1 MLYYAADRVCPLAA
15 NWCHMRVLSTAWR
28 YGLAVIS
35 CGLALAAA
43 IPLDAP
49 SSCLFLAVM
58 VSNLFGGKGPGV
70 LSVLLSSLAFD
81 YFFLPPIY
89 DLWIQPPLYPR
100 FAAFLVPV
108 LLITVVI
115 EAKRRVEEA
124 RRQIDAKYRQVSV
137 DALAQAQKSEARL
150 RLIIDTI
157 PVPAWSSRAD
167 GATDFVN
174 QRWLDYTGITADQ
187 ALGWGWKVVS
197 HPDDL
202 DSNAEYWRSVLASP
216 DVDRELEGRLR
227 RFDGTYRWFLFRVR
241 PLRDES
247 GSVIQFYGTC
257 IDIEDRKRASDA
269 LRASEL
275 KFRLIVHSIPGLV
288 ATMTPKGDLELV
300 NQPVLD
306 YTGLAF
312 DALKDWSATGLVPE
326 DELPRVA
333 ARWKQSVDTGCE
345 YDVEHHMRRAD
356 GAYRWF
362 HVRGLPLRDNQGMVV
377 RWYCVLTDIEDRK
390 RTEEA
395 LRSREQQLRLM
406 VDSIPALISIRT
418 ATGEVEMVNRQCL
431 DYTGMTVDQLK
442 NWPEAVH
449 PDDRADTI
457 AQWKY
462 AIESGNPL
470 NTEVRARR
478 ADGVYR
484 WFHCRALPLRD
495 SEGWIIRWH
504 TLYVDIEDRKRA
516 EQALRASE
524 HQLRLLLDTIPAL
537 VSTMTPAGDTETVN
551 EQLVAYTGQSPEELK
566 NWPEKIHPED
576 RARIADRWRQSV
588 ESGTPYEA
596 EERVRRADGVYRWF
610 HTRGLPMRDAEGH
623 IVRWCLL
630 LTDIEDRRQAEQA
643 LRASEHHLRL
653 MTETIPALVWRTTP
667 DGEIDYVNRRVLEYT
682 GKPIE
687 DFGNNGWLQLLHPD
701 DVDSTIRI
709 WRQNTQTG
717 EPHQVTYR
725 LRRADGA
732 YRWFDVRGEPLRDSE
747 GRVVQ
752 WYGICIDVEDRRRTE
767 EALRNTQERLSVASQ
782 IATVGELAASIAH
795 EVNQPLT
802 AVVSNGNACLRWLS
816 AQPPNLAKAAE
827 AAERIVRDGKD
838 AGEVVRHIRALF
850 KRAVH
855 EEVSLDLNEV
865 IGEVLGLL
873 HGETAKRRVI
883 VETDLGQ
890 GLPPVIGD
898 RVQLQQLI
906 LNLLLNGIEAMDPVT
921 DYKRLFIRSE
931 RESGDTVLV
940 EIQDSGVGLKDPD
953 TVFEAFFT
961 TKANGMGM
969 GLAICRSIVQAH
981 NGRLWAAS
989 AEGRGATFCF
999 TLPLQLSPVS

>member
-1 MLYYAADRVCPLAA
+1 MT
-15 NWCHMRVLSTAWR
+15 VLSKAWR

-35 CGLALAAA
+35 CGLALALA
-43 IPLDAP
+43 IPLDSP
-49 SSCLFLAVM
+49 SSCFFLAVM
-58 VSNLFGGKGPGV
+58 VSSLYGGKGPGV

-81 YFFLPPIY
+81 YFFLPPKY
-89 DLWIQPPLYPR
+89 DLWIQPSSYPR
-100 FAAFLVPV
+100 FAAFLAPA

-124 RRQIDAKYRQVSV
+124 RREIDAKYRRVSA

-150 RLIIDTI
+150 RLIIDSI

-167 GATDFVN
+167 GAADFIN
-174 QRWLDYTGITADQ
+174 QRWLDYTGIPAEE
-187 ALGWGWKVVS
+187 ALGWGWKVVC
-197 HPDDL
+197 HPDDV
-202 DSNAEYWRSVLASP
+202 DRTMEYWQSVLASHE
-216 DVDRELEGRLR
+216 DRELEARLR
-227 RFDGTYRWFLFRVR
+227 RFDGTYRWFLFRVS

-247 GSVIQFYGTC
+247 GNVIQFYGTC
-257 IDIEDRKRASDA
+257 IDIEDRKRAADA

-312 DALKDWSATGLVPE
+312 DALKGWSATGLVPE
-326 DELPRVA
+326 EELPRVA
-333 ARWKQSVDTGCE
+333 AQWKQSVETGCE

-362 HVRGLPLRDNQGMVV
+362 HVRGLPLCDSQGMAV

-418 ATGEVEMVNRQCL
+418 ATGEVEAVNRQVV

-442 NWPEAVH
+442 NWPEAMH
-449 PDDRADTI
+449 PDHRADTI

-470 NTEVRARR
+470 DTEVRIRR

-484 WFHCRALPLRD
+484 WFHCRALPMRD
-495 SEGWIIRWH
+495 AEGRIIRWH

-516 EQALRASE
+516 EEALRASE
-524 HQLRLLLDTIPAL
+524 HQLRLMVDSIPAL
-537 VSTMTPAGDTETVN
+537 VTIMTPAGDTETVN

-566 NWPEKIHPED
+566 NWPEKVHPED
-576 RARIADRWRQSV
+576 RARVADRWRRSV
-588 ESGTPYEA
+588 ETGNPYDA

-682 GKPIE
+682 GKPIQ

-732 YRWFDVRGEPLRDSE
+732 YRWFDVRGEPLRDND
-747 GRVVQ
+747 GRVEQ

-782 IATVGELAASIAH
+782 VATVGELAASIAH

-816 AQPPNLAKAAE
+816 AQPPNLAKAVE

-838 AGEVVRHIRALF
+838 AGEVVRRIRALF
-850 KRAVH
+850 KRAAH
-855 EEVSLDLNEV
+855 EEVPLDLNEV

-873 HGETAKRRVI
+873 RSETAKRRVI

-890 GLPPVIGD
+890 DLEPVAGD

-906 LNLLLNGIEAMDPVT
+906 LNLLLNGIEAMDPVI
-921 DYKRLFIRSE
+921 DQPKRLFIRSK
-931 RESGDTVLV
+931 RESDNAVLV
-940 EIQDSGVGLKDPD
+940 QIQDSGVGLKNPD
-953 TVFEAFFT
+953 TVFDAFFT
-961 TKANGMGM
+961 TKENGMGM

-989 AEGRGATFCF
+989 GEGSGATFYF

>member
-1 MLYYAADRVCPLAA
+1 
-15 NWCHMRVLSTAWR
+15 MRVLSKSWR
-28 YGLAVIS
+28 YGLAVIL
-35 CGLALAAA
+35 CGVALALA
-43 IPLDAP
+43 IPLDSP
-49 SSCLFLAVM
+49 SSCFFLAVI
-58 VSNLFGGKGPGV
+58 VSSLYGGKGPGV

-81 YFFLPPIY
+81 YFFLPPKY
-89 DLWIQPPLYPR
+89 DLWIQPSSYPR
-100 FAAFLVPV
+100 FAVFLGSV

-124 RRQIDAKYRQVSV
+124 RRQIDAKYRQVSA

-150 RLIIDTI
+150 RLIIDSI
-157 PVPAWSSRAD
+157 PVPAWSSQAD

-174 QRWLDYTGITADQ
+174 QRWLDYTGIAPEQ
-187 ALGWGWKVVS
+187 ALGWGWKVAY

-202 DSNAEYWRSVLASP
+202 DRNAEYWRSVLASP
-216 DVDRELEGRLR
+216 GEREIEGRLR
-227 RFDGTYRWFLFRVR
+227 RFDGTYRWFLFRVC

-247 GSVIQFYGTC
+247 GKVVQWYGTC
-257 IDIEDRKRASDA
+257 IDIEDRKRAADA
-269 LRASEL
+269 VRASEL

-326 DELPRVA
+326 EELPHVA
-333 ARWKQSVDTGCE
+333 ARWKQSLETGCE

-356 GAYRWF
+356 GTYRWF
-362 HVRGLPLRDNQGMVV
+362 HVRALPLRDNQGMVI

-390 RTEEA
+390 RTEDA
-395 LRSREQQLRLM
+395 LRSSEQQLRLM

-418 ATGEVEMVNRQCL
+418 VTGEVEVVNRQCV
-431 DYTGMTVDQLK
+431 DYTGMTVDQLE

-457 AQWKY
+457 AQWKS

-470 NTEVRARR
+470 NTEVRLRR

-484 WFHCRALPLRD
+484 WFHARALPLRD
-495 SEGWIIRWH
+495 TEGRIIRWH

-516 EQALRASE
+516 EEALRTSE
-524 HQLRLLLDTIPAL
+524 HQLRLVVHSIPGF
-537 VSTMTPAGDTETVN
+537 VCTETPAGVELVN
-551 EQLVAYTGQSPEELK
+551 PQFLDYTGKTFEEVQQ
-566 NWPEKIHPED
+566 WPTAGFIHENDLSRVMEYWRYTWETGEPRDIEY
-576 RARIADRWRQSV
+576 RI
-588 ESGTPYEA
+588 
-596 EERVRRADGVYRWF
+596 RRTDGVFRWF
-610 HTRGLPMRDAEGH
+610 HVRGLPSRDSHEN
-623 IVRWCLL
+623 IVRWYYLF
-630 LTDIEDRRQAEQA
+630 TDIEDRRQAEQA

-653 MTETIPALVWRTTP
+653 ITETIPALVWRTTP

-682 GKPIE
+682 GKPLE

-701 DVDSTIRI
+701 DIESTIRI
-709 WRQNTQTG
+709 WRQNTETG
-717 EPHQVTYR
+717 QSHQVTYR
-725 LRRADGA
+725 LRRADST
-732 YRWFDVRGEPLRDSE
+732 YRWFDVRGEPLRDNE

-752 WYGICIDVEDRRRTE
+752 WYGICIDVEDRKRIE
-767 EALRNTQERLSVASQ
+767 EALRNTQERLSIASQ
-782 IATVGELAASIAH
+782 VATVGELAASIAH

-816 AQPPNLAKAAE
+816 AQPPNLARAVE

-838 AGEVVRHIRALF
+838 AGEVVRRIRALF
-850 KRAVH
+850 KRAAH
-855 EEVSLDLNEV
+855 EEASLDLNEV
-865 IGEVLGLL
+865 IAEVLSLL
-873 HGETAKRRVI
+873 RSETAKRRVI
-883 VETDLGQ
+883 VETDLEPE
-890 GLPPVIGD
+890 LAPVTGD

-906 LNLLLNGIEAMDPVT
+906 LNLLLNGIEAMDPLI
-921 DYKRLFIRSE
+921 DQPKRLFIRSK
-931 RESGDTVLV
+931 RESDDTVLV

-953 TVFEAFFT
+953 TVFDAFFT
-961 TKANGMGM
+961 TKENGMGM

-989 AEGRGATFCF
+989 GESPGATFCF

>member
-1 MLYYAADRVCPLAA
+1 M
-15 NWCHMRVLSTAWR
+15 MVLSKAWR
-28 YGLAVIS
+28 YGIAVIS
-35 CGLALAAA
+35 CGLALALAL
-43 IPLDAP
+43 PLDSP
-49 SSCLFLAVM
+49 SSCFFLAVM
-58 VSNLFGGKGPGV
+58 LSSLYGGKGPGV

-81 YFFLPPIY
+81 YFFLQPKY
-89 DLWIQPPLYPR
+89 HLWFNPSSYPR
-100 FAAFLVPV
+100 FVAFLVPV
-108 LLITVVI
+108 LLITVVV
-115 EAKRRVEEA
+115 EAKRRVEDA
-124 RRQIDAKYRQVSV
+124 RRQIDAKYRQVSA

-150 RLIIDTI
+150 RLIIDSI

-174 QRWLDYTGITADQ
+174 QRWLDYTGITVEEAM
-187 ALGWGWKVVS
+187 GWGWKVVS

-202 DSNAEYWRSVLASP
+202 AANAEYWRSVLASP
-216 DVDRELEGRLR
+216 GEDRELEGRLR
-227 RFDGTYRWFLFRVR
+227 RFDGTYRWFLFRVC

-247 GSVIQFYGTC
+247 GNVIQFYGTC
-257 IDIEDRKRASDA
+257 IDIEDRKRAADA
-269 LRASEL
+269 VRASEL

-288 ATMTPKGDLELV
+288 ATMTPQGDLELV
-300 NQPVLD
+300 NQPVQD

-312 DALKDWSATGLVPE
+312 DSLKDWSASGLVPE
-326 DELPRVA
+326 EELPRVA
-333 ARWKQSVDTGCE
+333 ARWKQSVETGCE

-362 HVRGLPLRDNQGMVV
+362 HVRGLPLRDNRGMVV
-377 RWYCVLTDIEDRK
+377 RWYCVLTDIEDRR

-418 ATGEVEMVNRQCL
+418 ATGEVEMVNRQCV
-431 DYTGMTVDQLK
+431 DYTGLTLDQLK
-442 NWPEAVH
+442 NWSEVMH
-449 PDDRADTI
+449 PDDRANII
-457 AQWKY
+457 ARWEHSI
-462 AIESGNPL
+462 ASGDPL
-470 NTEVRARR
+470 DTEVRARR

-484 WFHCRALPLRD
+484 WFHCRALPMRD
-495 SEGWIIRWH
+495 TEGRILSWY

-516 EQALRASE
+516 EAALRASE
-524 HQLRLLLDTIPAL
+524 HQLRLMVDSIPAL
-537 VSTMTPAGDTETVN
+537 VTTMTPAGDTETVN

-566 NWPEKIHPED
+566 NWPEKVHPED
-576 RARIADRWRQSV
+576 RARVANRWRRSV
-588 ESGTPYEA
+588 ETGNPYDA

-610 HTRGLPMRDAEGH
+610 HTRGLPMRDAEGRV
-623 IVRWCLL
+623 VRWCLL

-682 GKPIE
+682 GKPLE
-687 DFGNNGWLQLLHPD
+687 DFGNNGWLQLVHPD

-732 YRWFDVRGEPLRDSE
+732 YRWFDVRGEPLRDNE
-747 GRVVQ
+747 GRVVR

-767 EALRNTQERLSVASQ
+767 EALRNTQERLSMASQ
-782 IATVGELAASIAH
+782 VATVGELSASIAH

-816 AQPPNLAKAAE
+816 AQPPNLAKAVE
-827 AAERIVRDGKD
+827 AAQRIVRDGKD
-838 AGEVVRHIRALF
+838 AGEIVRRIRALF
-850 KRAVH
+850 KRAAH
-855 EEVSLDLNEV
+855 EEVPLDLNEV
-865 IGEVLGLL
+865 IGEVLSLL
-873 HGETAKRRVI
+873 RSETAKRRVI

-890 GLPPVIGD
+890 RLPPVTGD

-906 LNLLLNGIEAMDPVT
+906 LNLLLNGIEAMDPVI
-921 DYKRLFIRSE
+921 DQPKRLSIRSKRE
-931 RESGDTVLV
+931 RDDTVLV
-940 EIQDSGVGLKDPD
+940 EIRDSGVGLKDPD

-961 TKANGMGM
+961 TKENGMGM

-989 AEGRGATFCF
+989 GEGPGATFYF
-999 TLPLQLSPVS
+999 TLPLQLSSAS

>member
-1 MLYYAADRVCPLAA
+1 
-15 NWCHMRVLSTAWR
+15 MRIVSKAWR

-35 CGLALAAA
+35 CGVALAVA
-43 IPLDAP
+43 IPLDFP
-49 SSCLFLAVM
+49 SSCFFLAVM
-58 VSNLFGGKGPGV
+58 VSSLYGGKGPGV

-81 YFFLPPIY
+81 YFFL
-89 DLWIQPPLYPR
+89 QPKYSFTMEPLSSLQ
-100 FAAFLVPV
+100 FAAFLGAV
-108 LLITVVI
+108 LVVFVLI
-115 EAKRRVEEA
+115 EAKRRAEEA
-124 RRQIDAKYRQVSV
+124 RREIDAKYRQVSA
-137 DALAQAQKSEARL
+137 DALAEARKSEARL
-150 RLIIDTI
+150 RLIIDSI

-167 GATDFVN
+167 GSTDFIN
-174 QRWLDYTGITADQ
+174 RRWLDYTGIPAEE
-187 ALGWGWKVVS
+187 ALGWGWKVVC

-202 DSNAEYWRSVLASP
+202 DRTMEYWRSVLASHE
-216 DVDRELEGRLR
+216 DRELEARLR
-227 RFDGTYRWFLFRVR
+227 RFDGTYRWFLFRVS
-241 PLRDES
+241 PLRDDS
-247 GSVIQFYGTC
+247 GKVVQWYGTC
-257 IDIEDRKRASDA
+257 IDIEDRKRAADA
-269 LRASEL
+269 VRASEL

-288 ATMTPKGDLELV
+288 ATMTPEGGLELV

-312 DALKDWSATGLVPE
+312 DALKDWWATGLVPE
-326 DELPRVA
+326 EELPRVA
-333 ARWKQSVDTGCE
+333 AQWKQSVETGCE

-362 HVRGLPLRDNQGMVV
+362 HVRGLPLRDSQGIVV

-418 ATGEVEMVNRQCL
+418 VAGEVEAVNRQVV
-431 DYTGMTVDQLK
+431 DYTGMTVD
-442 NWPEAVH
+442 H
-449 PDDRADTI
+449 PDDRADAI

-470 NTEVRARR
+470 NTEVRLRR

-484 WFHCRALPLRD
+484 WFHARALPLRD
-495 SEGWIIRWH
+495 TEGNVIRWH

-516 EQALRASE
+516 EEALRASE
-524 HQLRLLLDTIPAL
+524 HQLRLMVDSIPAL
-537 VSTMTPAGDTETVN
+537 VTTMTPAGDTERVN
-551 EQLVAYTGQSPEELK
+551 EQLVAYTGQSAEELK
-566 NWPEKIHPED
+566 NWPEKVHPED
-576 RARIADRWRQSV
+576 RARIADRWRRSV
-588 ESGTPYEA
+588 ETGSPYDA

-630 LTDIEDRRQAEQA
+630 LTDIEDRRHAEQA

-667 DGEIDYVNRRVLEYT
+667 DGEIDYVNRRVLDYT
-682 GKPIE
+682 GKPLE

-752 WYGICIDVEDRRRTE
+752 WYGICIDMEDSKRIE
-767 EALRNTQERLSVASQ
+767 EALRSTQERLSIASQ
-782 IATVGELAASIAH
+782 VATVGELAASIAH

-816 AQPPNLAKAAE
+816 AQPPNLAKAVE

-838 AGEVVRHIRALF
+838 AGEVVRRIRALF
-850 KRAVH
+850 KRAAH
-855 EEVSLDLNEV
+855 EEVPLDLNEA
-865 IGEVLGLL
+865 IGEVLRLL
-873 HGETAKRRVI
+873 QSETAKRRVI

-890 GLPPVIGD
+890 DLAPVTGD

-906 LNLLLNGIEAMDPVT
+906 LNLLLNGIEAMDPVI
-921 DYKRLFIRSE
+921 DRPKRLFIRSK
-931 RESGDTVLV
+931 RESDDTVLV
-940 EIQDSGVGLKDPD
+940 EIRDSGMGLKDVD
-953 TVFEAFFT
+953 TVFDAFFT
-961 TKANGMGM
+961 TKQNGMGM

-989 AEGRGATFCF
+989 GEGSGATFYF

>member
-1 MLYYAADRVCPLAA
+1 
-15 NWCHMRVLSTAWR
+15 MRLLSKAWR

-35 CGLALAAA
+35 CGAALAAA
-43 IPLDAP
+43 IPMDAP
-49 SSCLFLAVM
+49 SSCFFLAVM
-58 VSNLFGGKGPGV
+58 VSSLYGGKGPGV
-70 LSVLLSSLAFD
+70 LSVLLPSVAFD
-81 YFFLPPIY
+81 YFFL
-89 DLWIQPPLYPR
+89 QPKYSFTMGPLSSLQ
-100 FAAFLVPV
+100 FAAFLGAV
-108 LLITVVI
+108 LVVFVLI
-115 EAKRRVEEA
+115 EAKRRAEEA
-124 RRQIDAKYRQVSV
+124 RREIDAKYRQVSA
-137 DALAQAQKSEARL
+137 DALAEARKSEARL
-150 RLIIDTI
+150 RLIIDSI

-167 GATDFVN
+167 GAADFIN
-174 QRWLDYTGITADQ
+174 RRWLDYTGIPAEE
-187 ALGWGWKVVS
+187 ALGWGWKVVC

-202 DSNAEYWRSVLASP
+202 DRTMEYWRSVLASHK
-216 DVDRELEGRLR
+216 DRELEARLR
-227 RFDGTYRWFLFRVR
+227 RFDGTYRWFLFRVS
-241 PLRDES
+241 PLPDES
-247 GSVIQFYGTC
+247 GNIVKWYGTC
-257 IDIEDRKRASDA
+257 IDIEDSKRAADA
-269 LRASEL
+269 VRASEL

-306 YTGLAF
+306 YTGLTF
-312 DALKDWSATGLVPE
+312 DALKDWWATGLVPE
-326 DELPRVA
+326 EELPRVT
-333 ARWKQSVDTGCE
+333 ARWKQSVETGCE

-362 HVRGLPLRDNQGMVV
+362 HVRALPLRDAHGQVV

-457 AQWKY
+457 ARWKY

-470 NTEVRARR
+470 DTEVRARR
-478 ADGVYR
+478 ADGMYR
-484 WFHCRALPLRD
+484 WFQCRALPLRD
-495 SEGWIIRWH
+495 TEGRIIRWH
-504 TLYVDIEDRKRA
+504 ALYVDIEDRRRA
-516 EQALRASE
+516 EEALRSSE
-524 HQLRLLLDTIPAL
+524 HQLRLVVDSIPAL

-566 NWPEKIHPED
+566 NWPEKVHPED
-576 RARIADRWRQSV
+576 RARIADRWRRSV
-588 ESGTPYEA
+588 ETGNPYDA

-610 HTRGLPMRDAEGH
+610 HTRGLPIRDTEGH

-682 GKPIE
+682 GKPLE
-687 DFGNNGWLQLLHPD
+687 DFGNDGWLQLLHPD
-701 DVDSTIRI
+701 DVDPTIRI

-732 YRWFDVRGEPLRDSE
+732 YRWFDVRGEPLRDNE

-767 EALRNTQERLSVASQ
+767 EALRNTQDRLSVASQ

-816 AQPPNLAKAAE
+816 AQPPNLAKAVE

-838 AGEVVRHIRALF
+838 AGEVVRRIRALF
-850 KRAVH
+850 KRAAR
-855 EEVSLDLNEV
+855 EEVPLDLNEV
-865 IGEVLGLL
+865 IAEVLRLL
-873 HGETAKRRVI
+873 QSETAKRRVI

-890 GLPPVIGD
+890 DLAPVNGD

-906 LNLLLNGIEAMDPVT
+906 LNLLLNGIEAMDPVI
-921 DYKRLFIRSE
+921 DHPKRLFIRSK
-931 RESGDTVLV
+931 RESDDNVLV

-953 TVFEAFFT
+953 TVFDAFFT
-961 TKANGMGM
+961 TKENGMGM

-989 AEGRGATFCF
+989 GQGPGATFCF
-999 TLPLQLSPVS
+999 TLPLQLSPMS

>member
-1 MLYYAADRVCPLAA
+1 
-15 NWCHMRVLSTAWR
+15 MRVLFKAWR

-35 CGLALAAA
+35 CGFALALAL
-43 IPLDAP
+43 PLDSP
-49 SSCLFLAVM
+49 SSCFFLAVM
-58 VSNLFGGKGPGV
+58 VSSLYGGKGPGV

-81 YFFLPPIY
+81 YFFLLPKY
-89 DLWIQPPLYPR
+89 SFAMQPFSSLQ
-100 FAAFLVPV
+100 FTAFLGAV
-108 LLITVVI
+108 LIVSLLI
-115 EAKRRVEEA
+115 EAKRRAEEA
-124 RRQIDAKYRQVSV
+124 RRQIDVKYRQVSA
-137 DALAQAQKSEARL
+137 DALAEARKSEARL
-150 RLIIDTI
+150 RLIIDSI

-174 QRWLDYTGITADQ
+174 QRWLDYAGIAPEE
-187 ALGWGWKVVS
+187 ALGWGWKVVC
-197 HPDDL
+197 HPDDV
-202 DSNAEYWRSVLASP
+202 DRTMEYWRSVLASHE
-216 DVDRELEGRLR
+216 DRELEARLR
-227 RFDGTYRWFLFRVR
+227 RFDGTYRWFLFRVC

-247 GSVIQFYGTC
+247 GNVVQWYGTC
-257 IDIEDRKRASDA
+257 IDIEDRKQAADA
-269 LRASEL
+269 VRASEL
-275 KFRLIVHSIPGLV
+275 NFRMIVHSIPGLV
-288 ATMTPKGDLELV
+288 ATMSPKGDLELV

-312 DALKDWSATGLVPE
+312 DALKDWWATALVPE

-333 ARWKQSVDTGCE
+333 AEWKQSVETGCE

-362 HVRGLPLRDNQGMVV
+362 YVRGLPLRDTHGQVV

-418 ATGEVEMVNRQCL
+418 ATGEVETVNRQCL

-457 AQWKY
+457 TLWKY

-470 NTEVRARR
+470 DTEVRLRR

-484 WFHCRALPLRD
+484 WFHARALPLRD
-495 SEGWIIRWH
+495 TEGRIIRWH
-504 TLYVDIEDRKRA
+504 ALYVDIEDRKRA
-516 EQALRASE
+516 EEALRSSE
-524 HQLRLLLDTIPAL
+524 HQLRLMVDSIPGL
-537 VSTMTPAGDTETVN
+537 VCTETPADGVELVN
-551 EQLVAYTGQSPEELK
+551 RQFLDYTGRTFEEARQWATVGL
-566 NWPEKIHPED
+566 IHED
-576 RARIADRWRQSV
+576 DLARVIDHWRFTRETGQPHHI
-588 ESGTPYEA
+588 EY
-596 EERVRRADGVYRWF
+596 RVRRADGVFRWF
-610 HTRGLPMRDAEGH
+610 HVRGLPSRDSTGS
-623 IVRWCLL
+623 IVRWYYLF
-630 LTDIEDRRQAEQA
+630 TDIEDRRQAEQA

-653 MTETIPALVWRTTP
+653 ITETIPALVWRTTP

-682 GKPIE
+682 GKPLE
-687 DFGNNGWLQLLHPD
+687 HFGNAGWLQLLHPD
-701 DVDSTIRI
+701 DVESTIRI
-709 WRQNTQTG
+709 WRNNTQTG
-717 EPHQVTYR
+717 DSHQVTYR
-725 LRRADGA
+725 LCRADGT

-752 WYGICIDVEDRRRTE
+752 WYGICIDMEDSKRIE
-767 EALRNTQERLSVASQ
+767 EALRNTQERLSIASQ
-782 IATVGELAASIAH
+782 IATVGELSASIAH

-816 AQPPNLAKAAE
+816 AQPPNLAKAVE
-827 AAERIVRDGKD
+827 AAQRIVRDGKD
-838 AGEVVRHIRALF
+838 AGEVVRRIRALF
-850 KRAVH
+850 KKAAR

-873 HGETAKRRVI
+873 RGETAKRRVM

-890 GLPPVIGD
+890 NLPPVTGD

-921 DYKRLFIRSE
+921 DHPKRLFIRSIQQP
-931 RESGDTVLV
+931 GDTVLV
-940 EIQDSGVGLKDPD
+940 EIRDSGVGLKDPE

-961 TKANGMGM
+961 TKENGMGM

-981 NGRLWAAS
+981 SGRIWAAS
-989 AEGRGATFCF
+989 GEGPGATFCF

>member
-1 MLYYAADRVCPLAA
+1 
-15 NWCHMRVLSTAWR
+15 MRVLSKAWR

-35 CGLALAAA
+35 CGFALALG
-43 IPLDAP
+43 ISLDSP
-49 SSCLFLAVM
+49 SSCFFLAVM
-58 VSNLFGGKGPGV
+58 VSSLYGGKGPGV
-70 LSVLLSSLAFD
+70 LSVLLSSIAFD
-81 YFFLPPIY
+81 YFFLPPKY
-89 DLWIQPPLYPR
+89 HLWIQPWSYPR
-100 FAAFLVPV
+100 FAVFLGSV
-108 LLITVVI
+108 LLIMVVI

-124 RRQIDAKYRQVSV
+124 RRQIDAKYRQVSA

-150 RLIIDTI
+150 RLIINSI

-174 QRWLDYTGITADQ
+174 QRWVDYTGIAPEE
-187 ALGWGWKVVS
+187 ALGWGWKVAS

-202 DSNAEYWRSVLASP
+202 DANAEYWRSVLASP
-216 DVDRELEGRLR
+216 GEERELEGRLR
-227 RFDGTYRWFLFRVR
+227 RFDGTYRWFLFRVC

-247 GSVIQFYGTC
+247 GNVVQWYGTC
-257 IDIEDRKRASDA
+257 IDIEDRKRAADA
-269 LRASEL
+269 VRASEL

-300 NQPVLD
+300 NQPVQD

-312 DALKDWSATGLVPE
+312 DALKDWSATGLVAE
-326 DELPRVA
+326 EELPRVA
-333 ARWKQSVDTGCE
+333 ARWKQSMETGCE

-362 HVRGLPLRDNQGMVV
+362 HVRALPLRDNQGMVV

-395 LRSREQQLRLM
+395 LRSREQQLSLM
-406 VDSIPALISIRT
+406 VDSIPALISVRT
-418 ATGEVEMVNRQCL
+418 VTGEVEVVNRQCVE
-431 DYTGMTVDQLK
+431 YTGMTVDQLK

-449 PDDRADTI
+449 PDDRADAV

-470 NTEVRARR
+470 DTEIRLRR

-484 WFHCRALPLRD
+484 WFHARALPLRD
-495 SEGWIIRWH
+495 TEGRVIRWH

-516 EQALRASE
+516 DEALRASE
-524 HQLRLLLDTIPAL
+524 HQLRLVVHSIPGF
-537 VSTMTPAGDTETVN
+537 VCTETPAGVELVNPQFLDYAGKTFEEVQQWPTAGFIHENDLSRVMEYWRYTSETG
-551 EQLVAYTGQSPEELK
+551 EPRDIEY
-566 NWPEKIHPED
+566 
-576 RARIADRWRQSV
+576 RI
-588 ESGTPYEA
+588 
-596 EERVRRADGVYRWF
+596 RRADGVFRWF
-610 HTRGLPMRDAEGH
+610 HVRGLPSRDFNES
-623 IVRWCLL
+623 IVRWYYLF
-630 LTDIEDRRQAEQA
+630 TDIEDRRQAERA

-653 MTETIPALVWRTTP
+653 ITETIPALVWRTTP
-667 DGEIDYVNRRVLEYT
+667 DGEIDYVNQRVLEYT
-682 GKPIE
+682 GKPLE
-687 DFGNNGWLQLLHPD
+687 DFGNAGWLQLLHPD
-701 DVDSTIRI
+701 DVESTIRL

-717 EPHQVTYR
+717 NSHQVTYR
-725 LRRADGA
+725 LRRADGT

-747 GRVVQ
+747 GRVVE
-752 WYGICIDVEDRRRTE
+752 WYGICIDMEDSKRIE
-767 EALRNTQERLSVASQ
+767 EALRNTQERLSIASQ

-816 AQPPNLAKAAE
+816 AQPPNLAKAVE

-838 AGEVVRHIRALF
+838 AGEVVRRIRALF
-850 KRAVH
+850 KRAAH
-855 EEVSLDLNEV
+855 EEVSLNLNEV

-873 HGETAKRRVI
+873 RGETAKQRVI

-890 GLPPVIGD
+890 NLAPVTGD
-898 RVQLQQLI
+898 RVQLQQLL
-906 LNLLLNGIEAMDPVT
+906 LNLLLNGIEAMDPVI
-921 DYKRLFIRSE
+921 DRPKRLFIRSK
-931 RESGDTVLV
+931 REGDDAVLV

-953 TVFEAFFT
+953 AVFEAFFT

-989 AEGRGATFCF
+989 AEGRGATFSF
-999 TLPLQLSPVS
+999 TLPLQPSPVS

>member
-1 MLYYAADRVCPLAA
+1 
-15 NWCHMRVLSTAWR
+15 MRVLSTAWR

-35 CGLALAAA
+35 CGFALALA

-49 SSCLFLAVM
+49 SSCFFLAVM
-58 VSNLFGGKGPGV
+58 VSTLYGGKGPG
-70 LSVLLSSLAFD
+70 LLSLALSALGFD
-81 YFFLPPIY
+81 YFFLEPKY
-89 DLWIQPPLYPR
+89 SFTMKPLSSLQ
-100 FAAFLVPV
+100 FAAFLGA
-108 LLITVVI
+108 IIVVSILI
-115 EAKRRVEEA
+115 EAKRRSDEA
-124 RRQIDAKYRQVSV
+124 RRQIDAKYQQVSA
-137 DALAQAQKSEARL
+137 DALAEARKSEARL
-150 RLIIDTI
+150 RLIINSI

-174 QRWLDYTGITADQ
+174 QRWLDYTGITAEA
-187 ALGWGWKVVS
+187 ALGWGWKVVC
-197 HPDDL
+197 HPDDV
-202 DSNAEYWRSVLASP
+202 DRTMEYWRSVLASHE
-216 DVDRELEGRLR
+216 DRELEARLR
-227 RFDGTYRWFLFRVR
+227 RFDGTYRWFLFRVS

-247 GSVIQFYGTC
+247 GNVVQFYGTC
-257 IDIEDRKRASDA
+257 IDIEDRKRAADA
-269 LRASEL
+269 VRASEL
-275 KFRLIVHSIPGLV
+275 KFRTIVHSIPGLV

-300 NQPVLD
+300 NQPVMD

-312 DALKDWSATGLVPE
+312 DALKDWWATGLVPE

-333 ARWKQSVDTGCE
+333 AEWKQSVETGCE

-362 HVRGLPLRDNQGMVV
+362 HVRGLPLRDNQGTVV

-418 ATGEVEMVNRQCL
+418 ATGEVEMVNRQCV
-431 DYTGMTVDQLK
+431 DYTGLTLDNLK
-442 NWPEAVH
+442 NWPEVVH

-457 AQWKY
+457 AQWKH

-470 NTEVRARR
+470 NTEVRLRR

-484 WFHCRALPLRD
+484 WFHARALPLRD
-495 SEGWIIRWH
+495 TEGRIIRWH

-516 EQALRASE
+516 EEALRSSE
-524 HQLRLLLDTIPAL
+524 HQLRSMLDSIPAL
-537 VSTMTPAGDTETVN
+537 VTTMTPEGDTETVN
-551 EQLVAYTGQSPEELK
+551 EQLVAYTGQAPEELK
-566 NWPEKIHPED
+566 NWAEKLHPDD
-576 RARIADRWRQSV
+576 RASIADRWRRSF
-588 ESGTPYEA
+588 ETGDPYETD
-596 EERVRRADGVYRWF
+596 ERVRRADGVYRWF
-610 HTRGLPMRDAEGH
+610 HVRGLPMRDAEGH

-630 LTDIEDRRQAEQA
+630 WTDIEDRRQAEQA

-653 MTETIPALVWRTTP
+653 ISETIPALVWRTTP
-667 DGEIDYVNRRVLEYT
+667 DGEIDYVNRRVLDYA
-682 GKPIE
+682 GKPLE
-687 DFGNNGWLQLLHPD
+687 DFGNAGWLQLLHPD
-701 DVDSTIRI
+701 DVESTIRL
-709 WRQNTQTG
+709 WRENTRTG
-717 EPHQVTYR
+717 NSHQVTYR

-732 YRWFDVRGEPLRDSE
+732 YRWFDVRGEPLRDNE

-752 WYGICIDVEDRRRTE
+752 WYGICIDMEDSKRIE
-767 EALRNTQERLSVASQ
+767 EALRNTQERLSIASQ
-782 IATVGELAASIAH
+782 IATVGELSASIAH

-816 AQPPNLAKAAE
+816 AQPPNIAKAVE

-838 AGEVVRHIRALF
+838 AGEVVRRIRALF
-850 KRAVH
+850 KRAAH

-873 HGETAKRRVI
+873 RSEIAKRRVI
-883 VETDLGQ
+883 AETDLAQ
-890 GLPPVIGD
+890 DLAPVTGD

-906 LNLLLNGIEAMDPVT
+906 LNLLLNGIEAMDRVT
-921 DYKRLFIRSE
+921 DHPKRLFIRSIQQPD
-931 RESGDTVLV
+931 DTVLV
-940 EIQDSGVGLKDPD
+940 EIRDSGVGLKDPD
-953 TVFEAFFT
+953 TIFDAFFT
-961 TKANGMGM
+961 TKENGMGM

-989 AEGRGATFCF
+989 GEGPGATFCF
-999 TLPLQLSPVS
+999 TLPLQLSLVS